1 MEIHSQGKQ
10 MFNQSY
16 KITYI
21 LCVMSFDKMIV
32 LVYFPGLLSI
42 LSVYYLFLANLISCM
57 YIFNIQFY

>member
-32 LVYFPGLLSI
+32 LVYFPRLLSI